1 MMLYLVKITSNK
13 WYKPNSYAP
22 ESSHMETLTSSVVFG
37 DEAFGRYFES
47 TAQVMEQGPLY
58 EEM

>member
-37 DEAFGRYFES
+37 DEAFGRYLVLDEVIRVGAS
-47 TAQVMEQGPLY
+47 
-58 EEM
+58 